1 MNLFGKI
8 EVVVEARKFE
18 QSQSFVSQKLNFMKN
33 LYLEELELHV
43 HVHVYHNYG
52 VLYTCSL
59 HDTE

>member
-1 MNLFGKI
+1 MNLFVKI

-33 LYLEELELHV
+33 LNLELNIHV